1 MTTNSSS
8 SNTAKLPNNVQD
20 KVQHLYRNLSGYMQT
35 LPSLA
40 VSHSNDEREKSKS
53 SCCIVEYSP
62 GKEDELEPEQEHQH
76 WLERSMESISQQ
88 IVNNSGSSLPEKNT
102 ARYLSLRLEYVSSDS
117 KELPEN
123 DNPYLPPIF
132 LRGLG
137 LAQTDRRKGHAC
149 IGSVYYKS
157 LANNKVLSLG
167 QIGKQDSTNLGL
179 QMGVCCHD
187 EPKHDDCTS
196 SNAFHTTTSM
206 LSSFSQWDDDA
217 ASSMT
222 HIQQNTDFSSSVVKT
237 QEGRTNNTP
246 LNDQVRSSLSSSSCS
261 RHILA
266 KEANQS
272 HSSSSTSSLELSS
285 SPPIQSNEDVCN
297 KELSLSEQVYNPNM
311 DILPYQSIAFASPYG
326 VATNI
331 YLLCTVL
338 SSEWRSKK
346 HRKKTNSDSVD
357 TSEVVLHYKVIF
369 NNKFLERRNIQK
381 QWLPFHRVVTIDC
394 MFQSIQTSLQFEMA
408 NIPDKDERGISSS
421 QQDGLW
427 SKRSSKMESSSH
439 DIVSRVAT
447 QLQVHF
453 KVVNAAVREMK
464 RSWLSSEG
472 EKRSP
477 PLLRAVQ
484 TTNLTE
490 VQDGIPTDADN
501 EESWLLECSKPT
513 HYSCIAS
520 PIRVCMF

>member
-1 MTTNSSS
+1 
-8 SNTAKLPNNVQD
+8 
-20 KVQHLYRNLSGYMQT
+20 MQT

-40 VSHSNDEREKSKS
+40 VSHSNDKREKSKS

-62 GKEDELEPEQEHQH
+62 GKEDDLEHEDEHRH

-102 ARYLSLRLEYVSSDS
+102 ARYLSLRLEFVSSDS

-123 DNPYLPPIF
+123 GNTYLPPIF

-149 IGSVYYKS
+149 IGTVYYKS
-157 LANNKVLSLG
+157 LENKKVLSLG
-167 QIGKQDSTNLGL
+167 QIGKQDSTNIGL

-196 SNAFHTTTSM
+196 SNGFRTTTSM

-222 HIQQNTDFSSSVVKT
+222 HIQQNADFPSSVVKI
-237 QEGRTNNTP
+237 QERRTSNTP
-246 LNDQVRSSLSSSSCS
+246 LNDHVRSSSSSSSCS
-261 RHILA
+261 NHVLA
-266 KEANQS
+266 KEANHS
-272 HSSSSTSSLELSS
+272 RSSSSPSSLEYSS
-285 SPPIQSNEDVCN
+285 SPHIRSNDDVCN
-297 KELSLSEQVYNPNM
+297 KELSLSAQVYSPNM
-311 DILPYQSIAFASPYG
+311 DVLPYKSIAFASPYG

-331 YLLCTVL
+331 FLLCTVL
-338 SSEWRSKK
+338 SFEWRSKK
-346 HRKKTNSDSVD
+346 HSKTTNSVSVD
-357 TSEVVLHYKVIF
+357 NSEEVLHYKVIF

-381 QWLPFHRVVTIDC
+381 QWLPFHRVITIDC
-394 MFQSIQTSLQFEMA
+394 MFQSIQTSLQLEMA
-408 NIPDKDERGISSS
+408 NIVDKDERGISSS
-421 QQDGLW
+421 QQDGFW
-427 SKRSSKMESSSH
+427 SKRGRMKSTSH
-439 DIVSRVAT
+439 DIVSRVAN
-447 QLQVHF
+447 QLHVHL

-464 RSWLSSEG
+464 RSLFSSEG